1 MPGAT
6 EVAERAPASRL
17 VKAGIAVPVGP
28 ASLAQLTSKNSVI
41 DKLQHVQSAL
51 RESQDRLNS
60 IIQSAMDA
68 ILTIDED
75 QRIVMF
81 NDAAEKMFGC
91 TAADAMGQS
100 MERFVP
106 ARYHATHREQISQ
119 FGAAGATKRTMAGR
133 QAMYARRTSGE
144 EFPIEASISQVETS
158 GEKLFTVIVRDIT
171 ERRRAEE
178 VREWLAA
185 VVESSDDAI
194 ISKTLSGTI
203 TAWNS
208 GAEKLFGYPSAEVL
222 GKSIEMLLPPDRAGE
237 ETEILARI
245 GRGERVQHFETVRV
259 RKDGRRIDV
268 SATISPIQDSNGI
281 IMGASKIARDISERK
296 RAECALR
303 SLSDCN
309 ESLMRATDEST
320 LLQRIC
326 DLVVNVGGYRM
337 AWVGYAVH
345 DEKKT
350 VRAAAFAGHE
360 VGYLDTLHMTW
371 ADEERG
377 RGPTGTTIRSGKAR
391 VCYDIATDPSF
402 APWREEALRRGYR
415 SSMVLPLKS
424 GSEVLGAISIYATE
438 VRAFDAAEQH
448 LLEELSNNLSYGIT
462 ALRARQD
469 RRQAEEKL
477 ARKADELGR
486 SNADLEQFAYVAS
499 HDLQE
504 PLRMVAAYT
513 QLLAER
519 YRGRLDDNADKF
531 IGYASEGALRMQVLI
546 QDLLAFSR
554 TGRRET
560 SNVSVDC
567 NSVLREVLQTMASSI
582 QESRAV
588 ITHQEL
594 PVIWADR
601 TQIAQVFQNLI
612 GNAIKF
618 RREVPPVI
626 SIRAEKADQHWMFS
640 VSDNGIGI
648 SAEHAGNIFVVF
660 HRLHTRSEYPGNGIG
675 LAICKKI
682 IERGGGKIW
691 VESQAGSGSI
701 FRFTVPLQS
710 PDAPEGATK

>member
-17 VKAGIAVPVGP
+17 VKGGIALPVAQ

-41 DKLQHVQSAL
+41 DKLQEVQSAL

-68 ILTIDED
+68 ILTVDED

-81 NDAAEKMFGC
+81 NNAAEKMFGC

-119 FGAAGATKRTMAGR
+119 FGATGATKRTMAGR

-222 GKSIEMLLPPDRAGE
+222 GKSIEMLLPPDCSGE

-259 RKDGRRIDV
+259 RKDGRKIDV

-281 IMGASKIARDISERK
+281 IVGASKIARDISERK
-296 RAECALR
+296 RAERALR

-326 DLVVNVGGYRM
+326 DLVVNV
-337 AWVGYAVH
+337 
-345 DEKKT
+345 
-350 VRAAAFAGHE
+350 
-360 VGYLDTLHMTW
+360 
-371 ADEERG
+371 
-377 RGPTGTTIRSGKAR
+377 
-391 VCYDIATDPSF
+391 
-402 APWREEALRRGYR
+402 
-415 SSMVLPLKS
+415 
-424 GSEVLGAISIYATE
+424 
-438 VRAFDAAEQH
+438 
-448 LLEELSNNLSYGIT
+448 
-462 ALRARQD
+462 
-469 RRQAEEKL
+469 
-477 ARKADELGR
+477 
-486 SNADLEQFAYVAS
+486 
-499 HDLQE
+499 
-504 PLRMVAAYT
+504 
-513 QLLAER
+513 
-519 YRGRLDDNADKF
+519 
-531 IGYASEGALRMQVLI
+531 
-546 QDLLAFSR
+546 
-554 TGRRET
+554 
-560 SNVSVDC
+560 
-567 NSVLREVLQTMASSI
+567 
-582 QESRAV
+582 
-588 ITHQEL
+588 
-594 PVIWADR
+594 
-601 TQIAQVFQNLI
+601 
-612 GNAIKF
+612 
-618 RREVPPVI
+618 
-626 SIRAEKADQHWMFS
+626 
-640 VSDNGIGI
+640 
-648 SAEHAGNIFVVF
+648 
-660 HRLHTRSEYPGNGIG
+660 
-675 LAICKKI
+675 
-682 IERGGGKIW
+682 
-691 VESQAGSGSI
+691 
-701 FRFTVPLQS
+701 
-710 PDAPEGATK
+710 